1 MGQVAIYDAVNPTAE
16 GRKQLSKE
24 FLKHEIQVHGSRS
37 TWPIVAVCWDPRCL
51 QTIFIESYVDDPKI
65 IEQNVRSVK
74 ISSPD
79 VSYQLVYMTGGLLLI
94 NEN

>member
-1 MGQVAIYDAVNPTAE
+1 MRSRYMVRVLPGPLWQFV
-16 GRKQLSKE
+16 
-24 FLKHEIQVHGSRS
+24 EI
-37 TWPIVAVCWDPRCL
+37 PRCL

-79 VSYQLVYMTGGLLLI
+79 VSYQLVYMTGGCC
-94 NEN
+94 